1 MMIEER
7 EEIIKGI
14 EGTEV
19 GVEMTKVIEKE
30 MIVIVVGMME
40 KMIKRIEIDQENI
53 TIVV

>member
-7 EEIIKGI
+7 EEIIKEIG
-14 EGTEV
+14 GTEV
-19 GVEMTKVIEKE
+19 GVGMTKVIEKE